1 MCRAVCSFYIAHLK
15 LSARFVHAGEE
26 QNKVSRQSMCNSFSM
41 PARPRALLQAV
52 WPAGFHMGMPWR
64 LKVSN
69 LVTKQNVVFDLPVK
83 GCTTRDNVT
92 VEIDVAIV
100 FRIMG
105 DKDRVRNETN
115 KSTSALSQGTLTHFH
130 YRTTKRKWSPAK
142 RLCRIR
148 ASRGD

>member
-1 MCRAVCSFYIAHLK
+1 
-15 LSARFVHAGEE
+15 
-26 QNKVSRQSMCNSFSM
+26 M
-41 PARPRALLQAV
+41 PSPPTPRALRQAV

-64 LKVSN
+64 LRVSN

-105 DKDRVRNETN
+105 DSARVRSEE
-115 KSTSALSQGTLTHFH
+115 
-130 YRTTKRKWSPAK
+130 
-142 RLCRIR
+142 
-148 ASRGD
+148 